1 MLTRWHRGGLE
12 PDPFTTLESLRR
24 RMDRLFEDFNRG
36 FGWQG
41 TEPLAEVSAW
51 PRVDVYDTD
60 EAVVVRA
67 DLPGVEQND
76 LEVTLNEESL
86 TLRGK
91 RRVEAPPGYEVHRR
105 ERGDITFTRAFTLPA
120 KVDADQV
127 SAELKNGV
135 LTLTLEKTEE
145 ARAKRIRVSTN

>member
-12 PDPFTTLESLRR
+12 PDPFAALESFRR

-51 PRVDVYDTD
+51 PRVDVHDTD

-67 DLPGVEQND
+67 DLPGVEQKD
-76 LEVTLNEESL
+76 LEVTLSEESV

-91 RRVEAPPGYEVHRR
+91 RQVETPAGYEILRR
-105 ERGDITFTRAFTLPA
+105 ERGDITFTRAFTLPS
-120 KVDADQV
+120 KVDADKV

-145 ARAKRIRVSTN
+145 ARAKKIRVSTN